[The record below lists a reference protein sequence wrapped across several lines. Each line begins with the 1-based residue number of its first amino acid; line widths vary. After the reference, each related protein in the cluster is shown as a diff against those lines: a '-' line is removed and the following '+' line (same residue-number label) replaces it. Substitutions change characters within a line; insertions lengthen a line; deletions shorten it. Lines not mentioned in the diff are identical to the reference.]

1 MKPILRI
8 SVALAFSIGLR
19 LAPNL
24 IAEAARVL
32 PVGSFPADQRLNP
45 PKDLDGYFPFSP
57 PASRAVWDERAQ
69 EVRKRLRVSLGL
81 WPELPKTPLNSVI
94 HGRIDKDDYTVEKV
108 YFESV
113 PGFYV
118 SGNLYRPKGR
128 TGRLPAVLNPH
139 GHWANGRFYDDAAG
153 IKREI
158 VQGAERFEDSG
169 RSPLQAR
176 CVQLARMG
184 CVAFFY
190 DMIGYADSQQISQ
203 ELAHGFSKQ
212 RPEMNTTENWGL
224 FSPQAEARLQSVMG
238 LQTWSSIRALDFL
251 SSLPDVDPN
260 RIGVTGAS
268 GGGTQTFI
276 LCALDPRPTVAFPAV
291 MVSTAM
297 QGGCTCEN
305 ASLLRIGTGNVEIAG
320 LFAPKPLGMTA
331 ADDWT
336 KEMAAKGFP
345 ELKQL
350 YQMLGVPDQVLL
362 KPLIHFGHNYNQV
375 SRSAMYAWMNKQLK
389 LGLSEPV
396 VERDYQRL
404 TAQDMTV
411 WDAAHPKPPSGPAF
425 EKGLLKWWHEAA
437 QSELAKSRGNPGSYR
452 QTLLPALEIIIG
464 RNLDTAGH
472 VSWKQSNKVDKGS
485 HLEMSGLLRNESQ
498 GEELPVVWLHPKDPK
513 SHTVV
518 WLNEDGKAGLWDA
531 NGVLKGDVKRLL
543 DTGATVVGVDLLFQ
557 GEFVATGKKVA
568 TTRRVKN
575 PREFAGYTFGYNHTL
590 FAQRTHDVLTVLKY
604 VKDHETKSERLD
616 IVALDGTG
624 VIAIAAR
631 AVSGGALNRV
641 AAETSGFRFGKV
653 LDLHDVNFLPG
664 GAKYDDL
671 PGLLA
676 VASPAEFWISGEDE
690 TSLKLARAAY
700 ERVSKADSL
709 AVYKGTAPDRNG
721 AAVTWLLKG
730 R

>member
-1 MKPILRI
+1 MKSTLRI
-8 SVALAFSIGLR
+8 LVALAFSIGLQPGPR
-19 LAPNL
+19 LT
-24 IAEAARVL
+24 AEAVRAL
-32 PVGSFPADQRLNP
+32 PAGSLPADQRLNP

-57 PASRAVWDERAQ
+57 PASRTAWDERAQ

-81 WPELPKTPLNSVI
+81 WPELPKTPLNAVI
-94 HGRIDKDDYTVEKV
+94 HGRIDKDDYTIEKV

-118 SGNLYRPKGR
+118 SGNLYRPKGKS
-128 TGRLPAVLNPH
+128 GRLPAVLNPH
-139 GHWANGRFYDDAAG
+139 GHWANGRFYDNAGG
-153 IKREI
+153 IKKEI
-158 VQGAERFEDSG
+158 VEGAERFEDSG

-190 DMIGYADSQQISQ
+190 DMIGYADSQQLSQ
-203 ELAHGFSKQ
+203 DLAHGFAKQ

-224 FSPQAEARLQSVMG
+224 FSPQAEAHLQSVMG

-251 SSLPDVDPN
+251 SSLPDVDPA

-276 LCALDPRPTVAFPAV
+276 LCALDPRPAVAFPAV

-305 ASLLRIGTGNVEIAG
+305 ASLLRIGVGNVEIAG
-320 LFAPKPLGMTA
+320 LFAPKPLAMTA

-336 KEMAAKGFP
+336 KEMATKGFP

-350 YQMLGVPDQVLL
+350 YQMLGVPDHVML
-362 KPLIHFGHNYNQV
+362 KASIHFGHNYNQV
-375 SRSAMYAWMNKQLK
+375 SRAAMYGWMNKHLK
-389 LGLSEPV
+389 LGLPEPV

-404 TAQDMTV
+404 STGDMTV
-411 WDAAHPKPPSGPAF
+411 WDAAHPKPPSGPSF
-425 EKGLLKWWHEAA
+425 EKSLLKWWHEAA
-437 QSELAKSRGNPGSYR
+437 QGALAKSRGNSESYR
-452 QTLLPALEIIIG
+452 NTVLPALEIIIG
-464 RNLDTAGH
+464 RTLDKVGQ
-472 VSWKQSNKVDKGS
+472 VSWHQSNKADRGS
-485 HLEMSGLLRNESQ
+485 YLEMSGLLRNEGQ
-498 GEELPVVWLHPKDPK
+498 GEELPVVWLHPKDSK

-518 WLNEDGKAGLWDA
+518 WLNENGKAGLWEA
-531 NGVLKGDVKRLL
+531 NGALKGDVKRLL
-543 DTGATVVGVDLLFQ
+543 DAGATVAGVDLLFQ
-557 GEFVATGKKVA
+557 GEFVPAGEKVS
-568 TTRRVKN
+568 TTRRVSN
-575 PREFAGYTFGYNHTL
+575 PREFAGYTFGYNNTL
-590 FAQRTHDVLTVLKY
+590 FAQRTHDVLTVLRY
-604 VKDHETKSERLD
+604 AKDHNNRPERLD

-624 VIAIAAR
+624 PIAIAAR
-631 AVSGGALNRV
+631 AVSGGAVNRV

-676 VASPAEFWISGEDE
+676 VASPAESWISGEDE
-690 TSLKLARAAY
+690 TSLKVARDAYQGAAKPGALA
-700 ERVSKADSL
+700 L
-709 AVYKGTAPDRNG
+709 HKGSASDRNG
-721 AAVTWLLKG
+721 AAVAWLLKA

>member
-238 LQTWSSIRALDFL
+238 LQTWSSIRAFDFL

-464 RNLDTAGH
+464 RNLDTAGQ

>member
-1 MKPILRI
+1 MTHTHRI
-8 SVALAFSIGLR
+8 AAVLAFLAWLVPAPR
-19 LAPNL
+19 LISEP
-24 IAEAARVL
+24 ARVL
-32 PVGSFPADQRLNP
+32 SVGSQPADQRLNP

-57 PASRAVWDERAQ
+57 PASRAAWDERAQ

-81 WPELPKTPLNSVI
+81 WPELPKTPLNAVI
-94 HGRIDKDDYTVEKV
+94 HGRIDKDDYTIEKV

-113 PGFYV
+113 PGFFV
-118 SGNLYRPKGR
+118 SGNLYRPKGK

-153 IKREI
+153 IKKEI
-158 VQGAERFEDSG
+158 IQGAERFEDSG

-190 DMIGYADSQQISQ
+190 DMIGYADSQQITQ
-203 ELAHGFSKQ
+203 GLAHGFAKQ

-224 FSPQAEARLQSVMG
+224 FSPQAEAHCQSVMG

-251 SSLPDVDPN
+251 SNLPDVDPS
-260 RIGVTGAS
+260 RIAVTGAS

-276 LCALDPRPTVAFPAV
+276 LCALDPRPAVAFPAV

-305 ASLLRIGTGNVEIAG
+305 ASLLRVGTGNVEIAG

-350 YQMLGVPDQVLL
+350 YQLLGAPDQVML
-362 KPLIHFGHNYNQV
+362 KPLLHFGHNYNHV

-389 LGLSEPV
+389 LGLPEPV

-404 TAQDMTV
+404 SAQDLTV
-411 WDAAHPKPPSGPAF
+411 WDAAHPTPPSGPAF
-425 EKGLLKWWHEAA
+425 EKSLLKWWHETA
-437 QSELAKSRGNPGSYR
+437 QGELAKSRANPGSYR
-452 QTLLPALEIIIG
+452 QTVLPALEIVLG
-464 RNLDTAGH
+464 RTLDKAGKVGWH
-472 VSWKQSNKVDKGS
+472 ISNKVDRGS

-498 GEELPVVWLHPKDPK
+498 GEELPVVWLHPKESK
-513 SHTVV
+513 SRTVV
-518 WLNEDGKAGLWDA
+518 WLNENGKAGLWGA
-531 NGVLKGDVKRLL
+531 NGALKADVKKLL
-543 DTGATVVGVDLLFQ
+543 DAGSTVVGVDLLFQ
-557 GEFVATGKKVA
+557 GEFVATGEKVNK
-568 TTRRVKN
+568 TRRVKN
-575 PREFAGYTFGYNHTL
+575 PREFGGYTFGYNNTL
-590 FAQRTHDVLTVLKY
+590 FAQRTHDVLTVLRY
-604 VKDHETKSERLD
+604 ALDHENKPERLD
-616 IVALDGTG
+616 IVALDSTG
-624 VIAIAAR
+624 PIAIAAR
-631 AVSGGALNRV
+631 AVSGGAVNRV
-641 AAETSGFRFGKV
+641 AADTSGFRFGKV

-676 VASPAEFWISGEDE
+676 VVSPAESWISGEDE
-690 TSLKLARAAY
+690 AGLKLVREAY
-700 ERVSKADSL
+700 ERVSKSEHLSL
-709 AVYKGTAPDRNG
+709 YKGPGEDRNG
-721 AAVTWLLKG
+721 AAVAWLLKG
-730 R
+730 L

>member
-464 RNLDTAGH
+464 RNLDTAGQ

>member
-1 MKPILRI
+1 
-8 SVALAFSIGLR
+8 
-19 LAPNL
+19 
-24 IAEAARVL
+24 
-32 PVGSFPADQRLNP
+32 
-45 PKDLDGYFPFSP
+45 
-57 PASRAVWDERAQ
+57 
-69 EVRKRLRVSLGL
+69 
-81 WPELPKTPLNSVI
+81 
-94 HGRIDKDDYTVEKV
+94 
-108 YFESV
+108 
-113 PGFYV
+113 
-118 SGNLYRPKGR
+118 
-128 TGRLPAVLNPH
+128 
-139 GHWANGRFYDDAAG
+139 
-153 IKREI
+153 
-158 VQGAERFEDSG
+158 
-169 RSPLQAR
+169 
-176 CVQLARMG
+176 
-184 CVAFFY
+184 
-190 DMIGYADSQQISQ
+190 
-203 ELAHGFSKQ
+203 
-212 RPEMNTTENWGL
+212 
-224 FSPQAEARLQSVMG
+224 
-238 LQTWSSIRALDFL
+238 
-251 SSLPDVDPN
+251 
-260 RIGVTGAS
+260 
-268 GGGTQTFI
+268 
-276 LCALDPRPTVAFPAV
+276 
-291 MVSTAM
+291 
-297 QGGCTCEN
+297 
-305 ASLLRIGTGNVEIAG
+305 
-320 LFAPKPLGMTA
+320 
-331 ADDWT
+331 
-336 KEMAAKGFP
+336 
-345 ELKQL
+345 
-350 YQMLGVPDQVLL
+350 
-362 KPLIHFGHNYNQV
+362 
-375 SRSAMYAWMNKQLK
+375 MYAWMNKQLK

-464 RNLDTAGH
+464 RNLDTAGQ